1 MSLPDIDAVAAL
13 DAPVIKP
20 VWFAFLDVNG
30 DPVRC
35 NTSGA
40 SYLVDGTGD
49 PDLDGQ
55 TFTGIGG
62 DLVDISPV
70 AVREGGSERVT
81 AQLSGLPPLDDDIL
95 ELLDNPTNWQGRVAR
110 LWRTIRNAA
119 NEQEG
124 GFQAYYTGYMTAL
137 DFAGD
142 ENGGIIR
149 VTIETYLAAFGQA
162 SNRTYL
168 DQERYDP
175 DDLSA
180 RASIAI
186 ANGLTQNPGAIIG
199 GGYGYGSG
207 GSGGG
212 GGISPRTADL

>member
-1 MSLPDIDAVAAL
+1 
-13 DAPVIKP
+13 
-20 VWFAFLDVNG
+20 
-30 DPVRC
+30 
-35 NTSGA
+35 
-40 SYLVDGTGD
+40 
-49 PDLDGQ
+49 
-55 TFTGIGG
+55 
-62 DLVDISPV
+62 
-70 AVREGGSERVT
+70 
-81 AQLSGLPPLDDDIL
+81 
-95 ELLDNPTNWQGRVAR
+95 
-110 LWRTIRNAA
+110 
-119 NEQEG
+119 
-124 GFQAYYTGYMTAL
+124 MTAL

-199 GGYGYGSG
+199 GGGGGYSG
-207 GSGGG
+207 GYG
-212 GGISPRTADL
+212 GGINGPRVNDL